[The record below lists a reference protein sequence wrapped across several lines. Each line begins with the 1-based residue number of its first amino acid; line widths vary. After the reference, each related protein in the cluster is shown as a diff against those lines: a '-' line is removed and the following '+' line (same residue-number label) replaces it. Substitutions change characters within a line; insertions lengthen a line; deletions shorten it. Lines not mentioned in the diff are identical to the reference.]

1 MARLVSRE
9 KLSKKARKK
18 LATQQRVTW
27 ALSPVTRKVE
37 SKKLYNRNKKS
48 HARRDDGHGILLY
61 GGLFLCKAFAGQPC
75 CQRVAN
81 RAGHGFLLVYPNFAN
96 AAREGQRVLI
106 WCKIP

>member
-18 LATQQRVTW
+18 LATQQRVAW

-48 HARRDDGHGILLY
+48 HARRDDSMG
-61 GGLFLCKAFAGQPC
+61 FC
-75 CQRVAN
+75 CMA
-81 RAGHGFLLVYPNFAN
+81 AYFSAKPSLASHAAN
-96 AAREGQRVLI
+96 AWPIGPDTVSCLSTPISPMRHAKVSAF
-106 WCKIP
+106 